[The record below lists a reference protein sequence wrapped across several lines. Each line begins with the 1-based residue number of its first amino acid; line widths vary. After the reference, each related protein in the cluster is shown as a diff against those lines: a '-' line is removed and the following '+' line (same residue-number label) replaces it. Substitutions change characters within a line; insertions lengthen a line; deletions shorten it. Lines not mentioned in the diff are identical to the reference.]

1 MEHHA
6 SHVGRGAECRI
17 ADDIQ
22 VGESGNTERVAEPV
36 ATRTFDV
43 GQDLQI
49 WRDLEPCVQCEDARG
64 GVLASGLK
72 AVGTAVRRRKIAVL
86 LANKICLARDPEP
99 VPKIRAVF
107 CVLNRRIAA
116 LRR

>member
-17 ADDIQ
+17 ANDIQ
-22 VGESGNTERVAEPV
+22 VGEAGNAERVAEPV

-43 GQDLQI
+43 GQDLQMR
-49 WRDLEPCVQCEDARG
+49 RDLEPCVQCEDARG

-72 AVGTAVRRRKIAVL
+72 TVCAAVSRRKISVL
-86 LANKICLARDPEP
+86 LANKIRLS
-99 VPKIRAVF
+99 
-107 CVLNRRIAA
+107 
-116 LRR
+116 